1 MLIVFKSKA
10 AVLVTLYLSEANGT
24 NPIFAKYPLLL
35 IAFLD
40 VNSLRYSWIP
50 GITPT
55 CAFLT

>member
-40 VNSLRYSWIP
+40 VNSLRYSFIP

-55 CAFLT
+55 